1 VAIDTSIVQE
11 LKEMGLDVDDAAVA
25 DAIADSQERA
35 AKPKRERKVRKSGAE
50 RKAEIQASLST
61 TDIDAIVAEVEAEA
75 ELDGQ
80 QTKSAE
86 EAERATPKAKGKAKS
101 AKPKADVD
109 VVEIEVPDE
118 IGRGWLAEKIRE
130 LAATVLDDKGGP
142 NRAKIAASLTKA
154 LGREVRYQQVFQTL
168 KQAEL
173 KASRPLPEG
182 AVTCKICG
190 TVLTAE
196 DSVEAGIGPICEGKH
211 GR

>member
-11 LKEMGLDVDDAAVA
+11 LKEMGLDVDNAAVA

-35 AKPKRERKVRKSGAE
+35 AKPKRERKARKSGAE
-50 RKAEIQASLST
+50 RKAEIQASLSQLN
-61 TDIDAIVAEVEAEA
+61 AEIEAVEDEA

-86 EAERATPKAKGKAKS
+86 EAERATPKGKAKGKGA
-101 AKPKADVD
+101 APKAKAAAD
-109 VVEIEVPDE
+109 VVEVELPDE

-130 LAATVLDDKGGP
+130 LATTVLDDKGGP

-196 DSVEAGIGPICEGKH
+196 DSVEAGIGPICEDKH